1 LAKGNKTPTEKPVYR
16 QIATSPG
23 PPRDDSPA
31 IRLRSGFRFLRRGSL
46 KVMPIQKGTVAVVD
60 DDAGMRKSLKTL
72 LSAFGY
78 ATYTFD
84 SAEAFL
90 GTAAGNNADCLV
102 LDVQLGDMSGIIL
115 ARRLAETGVKFPIIF
130 MTAVDD
136 PETRSQVA
144 QLGCITCLRKPFSA
158 DLLIEAIVKAIG

>member
-1 LAKGNKTPTEKPVYR
+1 M
-16 QIATSPG
+16 
-23 PPRDDSPA
+23 
-31 IRLRSGFRFLRRGSL
+31 
-46 KVMPIQKGTVAVVD
+46 MPIQKGTVAVVD

-115 ARRLAETGVKFPIIF
+115 ARRLAETGLKFPIIF

>member
-1 LAKGNKTPTEKPVYR
+1 M
-16 QIATSPG
+16 
-23 PPRDDSPA
+23 
-31 IRLRSGFRFLRRGSL
+31 
-46 KVMPIQKGTVAVVD
+46 MPIQKGTVAVVD

-102 LDVQLGDMSGIIL
+102 LDIQLGDMSGIIL

>member
-1 LAKGNKTPTEKPVYR
+1 
-16 QIATSPG
+16 
-23 PPRDDSPA
+23 
-31 IRLRSGFRFLRRGSL
+31 
-46 KVMPIQKGTVAVVD
+46 MPIQKATVAVVD

>member
-1 LAKGNKTPTEKPVYR
+1 
-16 QIATSPG
+16 
-23 PPRDDSPA
+23 
-31 IRLRSGFRFLRRGSL
+31 
-46 KVMPIQKGTVAVVD
+46 MPIQKGTVAVVD

>member
-1 LAKGNKTPTEKPVYR
+1 MAMRSET
-16 QIATSPG
+16 IA
-23 PPRDDSPA
+23 
-31 IRLRSGFRFLRRGSL
+31 
-46 KVMPIQKGTVAVVD
+46 VH
-60 DDAGMRKSLKTL
+60 
-72 LSAFGY
+72 FGY
-78 ATYTFD
+78 DSDPATHAAAVPIYQTAAYTFD

-102 LDVQLGDMSGIIL
+102 LDIQLGDMSGVIL
-115 ARRLAETGVKFPIIF
+115 ARRLAETGLKFPIIF

-136 PETRSQVA
+136 PEIRSQVA

>member
-1 LAKGNKTPTEKPVYR
+1 M
-16 QIATSPG
+16 
-23 PPRDDSPA
+23 
-31 IRLRSGFRFLRRGSL
+31 
-46 KVMPIQKGTVAVVD
+46 MPIQKGTVAVVD